1 VNPLWLSQVRGIL
14 RLELRKNLFSMR
26 AMPLYLLAS
35 TPLLAA
41 ALFIMVSSF
50 SGIPEDVRGPVGAST
65 FFAYFFQFVLNFP
78 VYFGCAWIFM
88 NLFRGEVLDRSL
100 HYYFL
105 APVRR
110 DVLVAGKYV
119 SALVSTAIVFIG
131 TTATCFLSLYSF
143 LGGWGNGGL
152 AIGGQGVTQLVTYL
166 FVVGLACLGY
176 GAVFLA
182 VGLFLRN
189 PVVPALI
196 LFLWEG
202 ANPLL
207 PGLQEGQHH
216 VLPAVALPGST
227 GGGPAGVDRGAGL
240 RMDRGAGPGGVHRAD
255 PGAVGYA
262 HPTDGG
268 RLRLRLSAR
277 RSPCVSRLSR
287 PSPPVSR
294 RCRCQT
300 TS

>member
-1 VNPLWLSQVRGIL
+1 MNPLWLSQVRGIL

-207 PGLQEGQHH
+207 PGLLKKVSITFYLQSLFPVRPAEGP
-216 VLPAVALPGST
+216 LALI
-227 GGGPAGVDRGAGL
+227 VE
-240 RMDRGAGPGGVHRAD
+240 
-255 PGAVGYA
+255 
-262 HPTDGG
+262 
-268 RLRLRLSAR
+268 
-277 RSPCVSRLSR
+277 
-287 PSPPVSR
+287 PVSAWIGVPGLVVFTALILVLSGMR
-294 RCRCQT
+294 IRQMEVAYA
-300 TS
+300 SD